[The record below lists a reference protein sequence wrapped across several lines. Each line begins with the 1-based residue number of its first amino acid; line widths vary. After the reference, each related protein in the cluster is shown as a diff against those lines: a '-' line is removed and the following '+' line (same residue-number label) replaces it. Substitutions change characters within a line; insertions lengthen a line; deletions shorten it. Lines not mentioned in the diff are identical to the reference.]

1 MAKAG
6 LKSFG
11 SSTLGAMDL
20 NPYGNPYDPAPN
32 IGLGNLIGKRE
43 ALGTEIDAEYNK
55 GISQFAL
62 PEVKRPAPTGPNV
75 LFDPQQNKVFVN
87 GSLFD
92 LDDADAA
99 VKSREFLDKPRQ
111 AAPAGSW
118 QQITPDEYGRYIK
131 SITDPTLKRRF
142 AENWSTGIA
151 QLRSLFGAGAVL
163 VGADEYGLGVM
174 ERAEEDIR
182 KNSPFTG
189 EFTDVGFGADADLG
203 PVEWFV
209 GVLGTQGPM
218 LLETIA
224 AGAIGFVAG
233 SATAGPG
240 LGSIG
245 GTIAG
250 ITGKAAFK
258 KAVKEA
264 AEEYATIKARDGK
277 AAAKAFLKTDKGKTL
292 KRASGIAGAV
302 TLGYANNFGIASSDV
317 YSELLESGIDPSDF
331 GAKMT
336 ALSAGVPY
344 ALLDTIPEFVVGA
357 KIFGNIRRGSKG
369 NRLRRG
375 ATGAGV
381 GGALEGVTEAGQEA
395 IVMGATSAY
404 TGREYE
410 GDETLARLI
419 NSFAAGFAIGA
430 PIGGVANLK
439 KATEADLLQGTPP
452 EDTDASPAEP
462 GMPEGSTQQEMF
474 PEDTDL
480 GTAPTQPVE
489 PTQGELFPDQNL
501 GVGNVDQLELFDQP
515 VIPSQQPGFQME
527 LPFGQQQL
535 MAQPQPVQQEMELVA
550 PVGAQADLF
559 GEGTTATPPMPEPA
573 PIDPRPVQDVVKT
586 IQRTAAAQQQP
597 NLLQERMQEAAQRK
611 VEADAE
617 AERQAQLQA
626 ENEAIRAE
634 SLRVENQ
641 RIERN
646 NRELLTSLEQ
656 ERAAEEIAA
665 YEAEQQGVT
674 QPDLPPVAAPVQ
686 DLPTVPVP
694 VAPPRQLDLF
704 RGVVQLPKPSKA
716 EQKAINKANRLRR
729 KQERAA
735 EKAAEEAARPMTPA
749 EARAAG
755 QGALFT
761 QRGQPTVAAIQPI
774 ASQALTNLRRAVEET
789 TTPQQVDISQLNIPP
804 QVDPV
809 VAEAVNKLQQQVAKL
824 QEAQDNV
831 VQEQSPAEVD
841 GGESAGVGTGTGQP
855 DTQEQRTTRKDRSK
869 ERLREA
875 QDRKKASAAEE
886 AEAATR
892 EADSQQGTQ
901 EDSVQGGTVQVALDP
916 EKNAEE
922 IAILEVI
929 EEFENDQGKT
939 LSDIDTEANYLMD
952 IAYWAPAPTGSNA
965 AAVDEKAAR
974 TRAKAYVD
982 KAFTAPSDFSEG
994 QLKMLDKRFV
1004 KYALTYDSL
1013 SSIKPWYEYAT
1024 RRGLVERIAKDV
1036 KITGKPHEAIMGNAQ
1051 APLTN
1056 AAPAVEEDS
1065 DTMDAAMK
1073 AADEKTGRF
1082 FLMEDGTP
1090 INNPLPKLRVQA
1102 IVNKA
1107 ISKLKVKPKVS
1118 VFRDQNDLLR
1128 TNPELYKRI
1137 AERRP
1142 NFADAPAAGVSLGD
1156 EIVIFSDRIKTEKQ
1170 AKFVV
1175 AHEAM
1180 GHFGMGAF
1188 MDRKTLEKN
1197 LENVYLSDSSLRVM
1211 VNRRVEMGME
1221 RIEAI
1226 EEEMANRAADLDS
1239 SVIKQIWYAVKDALN
1254 KLGFDFTDDLARY
1267 MLRQSRRNLLQGG
1280 SGLVSMQE
1288 LGRNLQSLQRDNTL
1302 VRYSLAED
1310 TADVATR
1317 ALNSNAYVKR
1327 SGNYG
1332 GMRALKKMIA
1342 DLKDIEKITDV
1353 GVFFGKLAENVQSL
1367 DNMATR
1373 SDGLQQVFN
1382 IFQARANR
1390 ARRFLSNYESLTA
1403 FSNSA
1408 FSFTDEN
1415 GNKQGGPTR
1424 EELLQ
1429 AGKLLAHGAL
1439 YKADQVTDAEI
1450 RDLSVTD
1457 LDGETQLK
1465 DLVFIQDGK
1474 VGIHRELF
1482 EAAKQVGQVSRE
1494 DFANG
1499 NVITS
1504 VENPQTGAVET
1515 KPFDLGVP
1523 ITDRVWRIYNEQR
1536 EAVNQSALDVVR
1548 STIEGAI
1555 AQKDATISS
1564 FKESYR
1570 MSDQDVSVMRRVM
1583 DRYVDIYQKDAKNE
1597 GGTLTYNQESL
1608 QDARDFLREINRA
1621 LFNKDKVQD
1630 WKEAREKTAKFQGVD
1645 FQPIIDGLDSL
1656 SDKNYSKEQ
1665 ANLITSA
1672 IGNLYLLEVNMANAQ
1687 FNAKRTIMTSYVPFT
1702 RRGDHQ
1708 IRLVAY
1714 NDNNEEVKLNDIWKS
1729 VLPYYQAQGRDD
1741 ARVIAKN
1748 LNDEFG
1754 GTEFTIEDDT
1764 GQERTIT
1771 FRAITEKKRQ
1781 GSVLGQQFSLED
1793 FTATLARLD
1802 VNINP
1807 TELER
1812 ITEALTKQTDRA
1824 RRSLERTGVPGWDED
1839 VVRSTAEYLETQGH
1853 ISGQVFYRHRLNN
1866 IMLRDSF
1873 WRGDESKL
1881 RKLYAQT
1888 QRTDLDPEDMRRANT
1903 EYDKYAYMYQYMA
1916 GDGRNQAINRVTGK
1930 PMKNLGRGE
1939 DYRAAALGLQQFYAD
1954 VANINDSTED
1964 LLSGE
1969 TGSRL
1974 KMWTVVAQ
1982 LGGSVATAFINTVSM
1997 MTHSVPYLATYNEA
2011 RGFGGGFGISNA
2023 ALEMQL
2029 AARNMFDFK
2038 LSDATY
2044 ITNIIGKQQ
2053 LLDKYGITNDEAKF
2067 LASATSEGVLQA
2079 AQANALIGTA
2089 RGGIHSNKLQG
2100 AVKAWMSMFSY
2111 TEQLNRRSTALAAF
2125 RLHKKRAIANSPEYT
2140 QLEALGE
2147 SLREQRGVQEKF
2159 LDLEGRINSE
2169 ATEFART
2176 AVNTSQGEYGMFNRP
2191 EMARGNVGQY
2201 LFIYKQFSIITIQMM
2216 KGMSPQ
2222 GRLMFLGMLFLMSGI
2237 KGLPFADDLAD
2248 LIDTLLQLFG
2258 IKKASVE
2265 EEVIRLFEGLAPGS
2279 AKWMMR
2285 GFLDQIS
2292 AGTFSTR
2299 LGFGDL
2305 IPLTG
2310 ALRAGADSS
2319 RELTNFFGPVYSGLE
2334 GAFVTAGSFSKYA
2347 AGVVGLRDQ
2356 TSSFTGSLR
2365 NLPVAGLR
2373 GVIDAH
2379 TYFDTGAVTNSQGK
2393 VIDPSADWAQ
2403 IALRAAGFY
2412 PSVATRENDIV
2423 RLGKFKAEYVKYLRG
2438 DYTAAYVKA
2447 YVEKDRARMREV
2459 VGMVRDWNIIHR
2471 GTAFEFKDFEKRAK
2485 RSAKSAAMPTG
2496 QRYLKTAP
2504 TAIRN
2509 DLEELMRIYALN
2521 DEKF

>member
-6 LKSFG
+6 LSFG
-11 SSTLGAMDL
+11 SPLLGAMDL
-20 NPYGNPYDPAPN
+20 DPLGNPYDPSPD
-32 IGLGNLIGKRE
+32 IGVGNLTGKRQVI
-43 ALGTEIDAEYNK
+43 GTEIDAEYNK
-55 GISQFAL
+55 GMSQFAL

-118 QQITPDEYGRYIK
+118 QQVTPDEYGKYIK

-142 AENWSTGIA
+142 AENFDTGMA

-182 KNSPFTG
+182 KNRPFAG
-189 EFTDVGFGADADLG
+189 EFTDIGMGDADLG

-240 LGSIG
+240 LGSVG

-250 ITGKAAFK
+250 LTGKAAFK

-264 AEEYATIKARDGK
+264 AEQYAIEKGKGK
-277 AAAKAFLKTDKGKTL
+277 AAAKAFMKTEQGKVL

-317 YSELLESGIDPSDF
+317 YSELLESGVDPSDF
-331 GAKMT
+331 NAKMT

-344 ALLDTIPEFVVGA
+344 ALLDTIPEFVLGA
-357 KIFGNIRRGSKG
+357 KIFGNIGRGSKG
-369 NRLRRG
+369 GRLRRFG
-375 ATGAGV
+375 TGAGV
-381 GGALEGVTEAGQEA
+381 GGTLEGITEAGQEG

-404 TGREYE
+404 TGRKYE

-439 KATEADLLQGTPP
+439 KTTEADLLQGTPP
-452 EDTDASPAEP
+452 EDTDASPAQP
-462 GMPEGSTQQEMF
+462 GMPEGSTQQELF

-489 PTQGELFPDQNL
+489 PTQTDLFEEGL
-501 GVGNVDQLELFDQP
+501 LVDQPQPFSVPAGPLTDLRRGQELADTA
-515 VIPSQQPGFQME
+515 PSQQPGFQME
-527 LPFGQQQL
+527 LPFGQQRL

-550 PVGAQADLF
+550 PVGAQGDLF
-559 GEGTTATPPMPEPA
+559 SQQTTPPMPEPA
-573 PIDPRPVQDVVKT
+573 PVEPAPVQNVVES
-586 IQRTAAAQQQP
+586 IQRTAAAQPQPQP
-597 NLLQERMQEAAQRK
+597 NLLQQRMQEAAQRK
-611 VEADAE
+611 IEADAE

-634 SLRVENQ
+634 QLRVENQ

-646 NRELLTSLEQ
+646 NRELLNSLEQ

-704 RGVVQLPKPSKA
+704 RGQAKVPKPSKA

-729 KQERAA
+729 KQEREA

-749 EARAAG
+749 ESRAAG
-755 QGALFT
+755 QGILFT
-761 QRGQPTVAAIQPI
+761 QRGEPSMAALKAAGTTVPA
-774 ASQALTNLRRAVEET
+774 
-789 TTPQQVDISQLNIPP
+789 TTPELVQTTPTEEA
-804 QVDPV
+804 V
-809 VAEAVNKLQQQVAKL
+809 VAQEQEINKLKQQVAEL

-841 GGESAGVGTGTGQP
+841 VGEPAGVGTGTGQP
-855 DTQEQRTTRKDRSK
+855 DTQEQTTTRKGRSK

-875 QDRKKASAAEE
+875 QERKKASAVEE

-901 EDSVQGGTVQVALDP
+901 EDSVQGGTQLDP

-929 EEFENDQGKT
+929 EEFDNDQGKT
-939 LSDIDTEANYLMD
+939 LDEIDTEANYLMD

-974 TRAKAYVD
+974 ARAKAYVD
-982 KAFTAPSDFSEG
+982 KAFTSPSDFTEG

-1004 KYALTYDSL
+1004 KYALTFDSL
-1013 SSIKPWYEYAT
+1013 SSTKPWYEYAT

-1036 KITGKPHEAIMGNAQ
+1036 RITGKPHEAIMGDAQ

-1056 AAPAVEEDS
+1056 AAPAAEENS
-1065 DTMDAAMK
+1065 DAMNAAMK

-1090 INNPLPKLRVQA
+1090 ITDPLPKLRVQA
-1102 IVNKA
+1102 IANKA
-1107 ISKLKVKPKVS
+1107 LSKLKTKPKLEVY
-1118 VFRDQNDLLR
+1118 RDQNDLLR

-1175 AHEAM
+1175 AHETM

-1226 EEEMANRAADLDS
+1226 EEELANRAADLDS

-1302 VRYSLAED
+1302 VRYSLVED
-1310 TADVATR
+1310 TADAATR
-1317 ALNSNAYVKR
+1317 ALHSNAYVKR
-1327 SGNYG
+1327 GGNYG
-1332 GMRALKKMIA
+1332 GMRALKKMLT
-1342 DLKDIEKITDV
+1342 DLKDVEKITDV
-1353 GVFFGKLAENVQSL
+1353 GVFLGKLAENVQSL

-1390 ARRFLSNYESLTA
+1390 ARRFLSNYESMTA

-1415 GNKQGGPTR
+1415 GNKQGGPTE

-1439 YKADQVTDAEI
+1439 FKADQITDSEI

-1465 DLVFIQDGK
+1465 DLVYIQDGK
-1474 VGIHRELF
+1474 VGIHRALF
-1482 EAAKQVGQVSRE
+1482 EAAEQAGQVSRE

-1504 VENPQTGAVET
+1504 VENPQTGEVET
-1515 KPFDLGVP
+1515 EPFDLGVP

-1536 EAVNQSALDVVR
+1536 KAVNQSALDVVR

-1564 FKESYR
+1564 FRESYR
-1570 MSDQDVSVMRRVM
+1570 MSDQDVSVMRLVM
-1583 DRYVDIYQKDAKNE
+1583 DRYVDIYQKNAKNE
-1597 GGTLTYNQESL
+1597 GGRLTYNQESL

-1621 LFNKDKVQD
+1621 LYVKDKVQD
-1630 WKEAREKTAKFQGVD
+1630 WKQAGEKTAKFQGAD

-1672 IGNLYLLEVNMANAQ
+1672 IGNLYLLDVNMANAQ

-1714 NDNNEEVKLNDIWKS
+1714 DANNEEVKLNDIWRT
-1729 VLPYYQAQGRDD
+1729 VLPYYQAQGRAD
-1741 ARVIAKN
+1741 AREIAAN
-1748 LNDEFG
+1748 LNEEFG
-1754 GTEFTIEDDT
+1754 GTSFTIEDAS

-1771 FRAITEKKRQ
+1771 FRAITEKTRQ

-1824 RRSLERTGVPGWDED
+1824 RRSLRRTGVRGWDED

-1853 ISGQVFYRHRLNN
+1853 ISGQAYYRHRLNN
-1866 IMLRDSF
+1866 IMLKDSL
-1873 WRGDESKL
+1873 WRGDEAKL
-1881 RKLYAQT
+1881 KRLYNQT

-1916 GDGRNQAINRVTGK
+1916 GDGRNQAVNRVTGK

-1954 VANINDSTED
+1954 TANINDSTED

-1982 LGGSVATAFINTVSM
+1982 LGGSVATAGINMVSM
-1997 MTHSVPYLATYNEA
+1997 MTNSIPFLATYNEA
-2011 RGFGGGFGISNA
+2011 SGFGGGFGISNA
-2023 ALEMQL
+2023 ATEMQL
-2029 AARNMFDFK
+2029 AARNMLDPK

-2044 ITNIIGKQQ
+2044 LTGVIGNEQ
-2053 LLDKYGITNDEAKF
+2053 LLNKHGIKRDEAIF
-2067 LASATSEGVLQA
+2067 LTNATQEGVLQA
-2079 AQANALIGTA
+2079 AQANALVGTA
-2089 RGGIHSNKLQG
+2089 RGGINSNKLQG
-2100 AVKAWMSMFSY
+2100 AVKAWMGMFTY
-2111 TEQLNRRSTALAAF
+2111 TEQLNRRATALAAF
-2125 RLHKKRAIANSPEYT
+2125 RLHKRRAVAGSPEFA
-2140 QLEALGE
+2140 QLEALGTARDE
-2147 SLREQRGVQEKF
+2147 TQENRF
-2159 LDLEGRINSE
+2159 LELEGRLNSE

-2216 KGMSPQ
+2216 KRMSPQ
-2222 GRLMFLGMLFLMSGI
+2222 GRLMFLGMLFAMSGL
-2237 KGLPFADDLAD
+2237 KGLPFADDLTD
-2248 LIDTLLQLFG
+2248 LIDTLLQFFG

-2265 EEVIRLFEGLAPGS
+2265 EELVKLFDGLAPGS
-2279 AKWMMR
+2279 APWMMR
-2285 GFLDQIS
+2285 GGLDQITS
-2292 AGTFSTR
+2292 GTFSTR

-2305 IPLTG
+2305 LPLTG

-2319 RELTNFFGPVYSGLE
+2319 RELKNFFGPIYSGLE
-2334 GAFVTAGSFSKYA
+2334 GAFVTAGNFSKYT

-2356 TSSFTGSLR
+2356 TTSFTGAFRES
-2365 NLPVAGLR
+2365 PIAAMR
-2373 GVIDAH
+2373 GIIDAY
-2379 TYFDTGAVTNSQGK
+2379 TYFDTGVVTNSQGK
-2393 VIDPSADWAQ
+2393 VIDPSADWGQ

-2412 PSVATRENDIV
+2412 PSIATKENDIV
-2423 RLGKFKAEYVKYLRG
+2423 RLGKFKAEYIKSLRA

-2459 VGMVRDWNIIHR
+2459 IGMVRDWNIIHR

-2485 RSAKSAAMPTG
+2485 RSAKSAALPTG

-2504 TAIRN
+2504 TAIRS
-2509 DLEELMRIYALN
+2509 DLEELMRIYGLN

>member
-20 NPYGNPYDPAPN
+20 NPYGNPYDPAPD
-32 IGLGNLIGKRE
+32 IGMGNLIGKRE
-43 ALGTEIDAEYNK
+43 ALGTEIDTEYNK
-55 GISQFAL
+55 GMSQFAL

-118 QQITPDEYGRYIK
+118 QQVTPDEYGKYIK

-142 AENWSTGIA
+142 AENFDTGMA

-182 KNSPFTG
+182 KNRPFAG
-189 EFTDVGFGADADLG
+189 EATDVGFGADADLG

-233 SATAGPG
+233 SASAGPG

-264 AEEYATIKARDGK
+264 AEQYAIEKGK
-277 AAAKAFLKTDKGKTL
+277 GKVAAKAFMKTEQGKTL

-369 NRLRRG
+369 NMLRRG

-404 TGREYE
+404 TGRKYE

-439 KATEADLLQGTPP
+439 KTTEADLLQGTPP
-452 EDTDASPAEP
+452 QDTDASPAQP

-474 PEDTDL
+474 SEDTDL

-515 VIPSQQPGFQME
+515 VIPSRQPGFQME

-535 MAQPQPVQQEMELVA
+535 MAQPQPVQQEMDLVA
-550 PVGAQADLF
+550 PVGAQGDLF
-559 GEGTTATPPMPEPA
+559 SQQTTPPLPEPA
-573 PIDPRPVQDVVKT
+573 PVEPALVQNVVES
-586 IQRTAAAQQQP
+586 IQRTAAAQPQPQP
-597 NLLQERMQEAAQRK
+597 NLLQQRMQEAAQRK
-611 VEADAE
+611 IEADAE

-634 SLRVENQ
+634 QLRVENQ

-646 NRELLTSLEQ
+646 NRELLNSLEQ

-704 RGVVQLPKPSKA
+704 RGQARIPKPTKA

-729 KQERAA
+729 KQEREA

-755 QGALFT
+755 QGILFT
-761 QRGQPTVAAIQPI
+761 QRGQPSAAAVQPEPV
-774 ASQALTNLRRAVEET
+774 NLDNQYNQQT
-789 TTPQQVDISQLNIPP
+789 TTPQQVDVSQLNVPP
-804 QVDPV
+804 QADPV
-809 VAEAVNKLQQQVAKL
+809 VAEAVNKLQQQVAEL

-841 GGESAGVGTGTGQP
+841 VGEPAGVGTGTGQP

-901 EDSVQGGTVQVALDP
+901 EDSVQGGAVQVDLDP
-916 EKNAEE
+916 EANAEE

-939 LSDIDTEANYLMD
+939 LDDIDTEANYLMD
-952 IAYWAPAPTGSNA
+952 VAYWAPAPTGSNA

-1013 SSIKPWYEYAT
+1013 SSTKPWYEYAT
-1024 RRGLVERIAKDV
+1024 RRGLVESIAKDV
-1036 KITGKPHEAIMGNAQ
+1036 KITGKPHENFMGDAQ

-1056 AAPAVEEDS
+1056 AAPAVEENS
-1065 DTMDAAMK
+1065 DTMNEAAK

-1107 ISKLKVKPKVS
+1107 ISKLKTKPKIKVYN
-1118 VFRDQNDLLR
+1118 DQQDLLR
-1128 TNPELYKRI
+1128 TDPALFKRI
-1137 AERRP
+1137 AEKRP

-1302 VRYSLAED
+1302 VRYSLVED
-1310 TADVATR
+1310 TADAASR
-1317 ALNSNAYVKR
+1317 AISSHAFTKR

-1332 GMRALKKMIA
+1332 GMRALKKMVT
-1342 DLKDIEKITDV
+1342 DFKDIENIRDV

-1390 ARRFLSNYESLTA
+1390 ARRFLSNYETLTA

-1415 GNKQGGPTR
+1415 GNKQGGPTE

-1429 AGKLLAHGAL
+1429 AGQLLAHGAL
-1439 YKADQVTDAEI
+1439 HKQDTTTDTAI
-1450 RDLSVTD
+1450 RDI
-1457 LDGETQLK
+1457 G
-1465 DLVFIQDGK
+1465 DLVTMENGV
-1474 VGIHRELF
+1474 VGINRDNF
-1482 EAAKQVGQVSRE
+1482 EAAIEAGNLTRE
-1494 DFANG
+1494 DFTNG
-1499 NVITS
+1499 LRVTLGDQEQS
-1504 VENPQTGAVET
+1504 VFSEDVYTPD
-1515 KPFDLGVP
+1515 FP
-1523 ITDRVWRIYNEQR
+1523 ITDRVWQIYTEQR
-1536 EAVNQSALDVVR
+1536 KGVNQSALDVAR

-1555 AQKDATISS
+1555 AQRDATINQ
-1564 FKESYR
+1564 FKKSYG
-1570 MSDQDVSVMRRVM
+1570 MSDQDTMVMRRVM
-1583 DRYVDIYQKDAKNE
+1583 EQYVNLYQKDSRQE
-1597 GGTLTYNQESL
+1597 GGSFQYKSESVEN
-1608 QDARDFLREINRA
+1608 ARTFLREINRA

-1630 WKEAREKTAKFQGVD
+1630 WKQGREDTAKFQGQD
-1645 FQPIIDGLDSL
+1645 FQTIIDGLDSL
-1656 SDKNYSKEQ
+1656 SDKNYGQAQ
-1665 ANLITSA
+1665 ANRITSA
-1672 IGNLYLLEVNMANAQ
+1672 IGNLYLLDVQAANAQ

-1702 RRGDHQ
+1702 RRGNQQ
-1708 IRLVAY
+1708 IRLVAFD
-1714 NDNNEEVKLNDIWKS
+1714 DNGEVVQLGDVWKS
-1729 VLPYYQAQGRDD
+1729 VLPYYQAGSRKD
-1741 ARVIAKN
+1741 AREIVEN
-1748 LNDEFG
+1748 LNVEFG
-1754 GTEFTIEDDT
+1754 DKQFTLEDSS
-1764 GQERTIT
+1764 GKERTIT
-1771 FRAITEKKRQ
+1771 FRAVTETTRK
-1781 GSVLGQQFSLED
+1781 GSVLGQQFSLDD
-1793 FTATLARLD
+1793 FVNTLARLD

-1807 TELER
+1807 QERER
-1812 ITEALTKQTDRA
+1812 IVEALTAQTQRA
-1824 RRSLERTGVPGWDED
+1824 RRSLQRAGVKGWDQD

-1853 ISGQVFYRHRLNN
+1853 IAGQAFYRHRLNN
-1866 IMLRDSF
+1866 IMLDDSL
-1873 WRGDESKL
+1873 WRGDAKVL
-1881 RKLYAQT
+1881 KDLYAET
-1888 QRTDLDPEDMRRANT
+1888 QRTDLSPEDMRRAQNS
-1903 EYDKYAYMYQYMA
+1903 YDRYAYMYQYMA
-1916 GDGRNQAINRVTGK
+1916 ADGMPQAINRATGK
-1930 PMKNLGRGE
+1930 SMKNLGRGE
-1939 DYRAAALGLQQFYAD
+1939 DYRGTALGLQQWYAD
-1954 VANINDSTED
+1954 AANINDSTED

-1982 LGGSVATAFINTVSM
+1982 LGGSVATAGINLVSM
-1997 MTHSVPYLATYNEA
+1997 MTHSIPFLATYNEA
-2011 RGFGGGFGISNA
+2011 RGFGGGFGMSNA

-2029 AARNMFDFK
+2029 AARNMTSGPKFGAQ
-2038 LSDATY
+2038 LADASY
-2044 ITNIIGKQQ
+2044 INRVVNDQS
-2053 LLDKYGITNDEAKF
+2053 LLDKHGLKKDEALF
-2067 LASATSEGVLQA
+2067 LANATSEGVLQA
-2079 AQANALIGTA
+2079 AQANALVGTA
-2089 RGGIHSNKLQG
+2089 RGGINSNKLQG
-2100 AVKAWMSMFSY
+2100 AIKYWMGMFSY
-2111 TEQLNRRSTALAAF
+2111 TEQLNRRATALAAF
-2125 RLHKKRAIANSPEYT
+2125 RLHKKRAVAGSPEYIE
-2140 QLEALGE
+2140 LEVLGD
-2147 SLREQRGVQEKF
+2147 SRNMEQDARFTE
-2159 LDLEGRINSE
+2159 LENQINSE

-2222 GRLMFLGMLFLMSGI
+2222 GRLYFLGMLFLMSGL

-2248 LIDTLLQLFG
+2248 LIDTLLQFFN
-2258 IKKASVE
+2258 IKQASVE
-2265 EEVIRLFEGLAPGS
+2265 EELIKLFDGLAPGS
-2279 AKWMMR
+2279 ARWMMR
-2285 GFLDQIS
+2285 GGLDQIA

-2319 RELTNFFGPVYSGLE
+2319 REIQNFFGPVYSGIE
-2334 GAFVTAGSFSKYA
+2334 GAFVTAGNFSKYA
-2347 AGVVGLRDQ
+2347 AGVVGLKDQ
-2356 TSSFTGSLR
+2356 TTSFTGAFRES
-2365 NLPVAGLR
+2365 PVAAMR
-2373 GVIDAH
+2373 GIIDAY

-2393 VIDPSADWAQ
+2393 VIDPSADWGQ
-2403 IALRAAGFY
+2403 ILFRAAGFY
-2412 PSVATRENDIV
+2412 PSIATRENDVV
-2423 RLGKFKAEYVKYLRG
+2423 RLGKFKAEYVKYLRS

-2447 YVEKDRARMREV
+2447 YVEKDRTRMREV
-2459 VGMVRDWNIIHR
+2459 INMVRDWNIIHR

-2504 TAIRN
+2504 TAIRS

>member
-6 LKSFG
+6 LSFG
-11 SSTLGAMDL
+11 SPLLGAMDL
-20 NPYGNPYDPAPN
+20 DPLGNPYDPSPD
-32 IGLGNLIGKRE
+32 IGVGNLTGKRQVI
-43 ALGTEIDAEYNK
+43 GTEIDAEYNK
-55 GISQFAL
+55 GMSQFTL

-118 QQITPDEYGRYIK
+118 QQVTPDEYGKYIK

-142 AENWSTGIA
+142 AENFDTGMA

-182 KNSPFTG
+182 KNRPFAG
-189 EFTDVGFGADADLG
+189 EFTDIGMGDADLG

-240 LGSIG
+240 LGSVG

-250 ITGKAAFK
+250 LTGKAAFK

-264 AEEYATIKARDGK
+264 AEQYAIEKGKGK
-277 AAAKAFLKTDKGKTL
+277 AAAKAFMKTEQGKVL

-317 YSELLESGIDPSDF
+317 YSELLESGVDPSDF
-331 GAKMT
+331 NAKMT

-344 ALLDTIPEFVVGA
+344 ALLDTIPEFVLGA
-357 KIFGNIRRGSKG
+357 KIFGNIGRGSKG
-369 NRLRRG
+369 SRLRRG

-381 GGALEGVTEAGQEA
+381 GGTLEGVTEAGQEA

-404 TGREYE
+404 TGRKYE

-439 KATEADLLQGTPP
+439 KTTEADLLQGTPP

-462 GMPEGSTQQEMF
+462 GMPEGSTQQELF

-515 VIPSQQPGFQME
+515 VIPSRQPGFQME
-527 LPFGQQQL
+527 LPFGQQRL

-550 PVGAQADLF
+550 PVGAQGDLF
-559 GEGTTATPPMPEPA
+559 SQQTTPPMPEPA
-573 PIDPRPVQDVVKT
+573 PVEPAPVQNVVES
-586 IQRTAAAQQQP
+586 IQRTAAAQPQLQP
-597 NLLQERMQEAAQRK
+597 NLLQQRMQEAAQRK
-611 VEADAE
+611 IEADAE

-634 SLRVENQ
+634 QLRVENQ

-646 NRELLTSLEQ
+646 NRELLNSLEQ

-674 QPDLPPVAAPVQ
+674 QPNLPPVAAPVQ
-686 DLPTVPVP
+686 NLPTVPVP

-704 RGVVQLPKPSKA
+704 RGQVKIPKPSKA

-729 KQERAA
+729 KQEREA

-755 QGALFT
+755 QGILFT
-761 QRGQPTVAAIQPI
+761 QRGEPSMAALKAAGTTAP
-774 ASQALTNLRRAVEET
+774 A
-789 TTPQQVDISQLNIPP
+789 TTPELVQTTPDEEALAAQQQEINKLKQQVDELR
-804 QVDPV
+804 
-809 VAEAVNKLQQQVAKL
+809 
-824 QEAQDNV
+824 EAQDNV
-831 VQEQSPAEVD
+831 VQEQGPAEVD
-841 GGESAGVGTGTGQP
+841 VGEPAGVGTGTGQP
-855 DTQEQRTTRKDRSK
+855 DTQEQTTTRKGRSK

-875 QDRKKASAAEE
+875 QERKKTSAVEE

-901 EDSVQGGTVQVALDP
+901 EDSVQGGTQLDP

-939 LSDIDTEANYLMD
+939 LDDIDTDANYLMD
-952 IAYWAPAPTGSNA
+952 IAYWAPAPTGTNA
-965 AAVDEKAAR
+965 AALDEKAAR
-974 TRAKAYVD
+974 MRAKAFVD
-982 KAFTAPSDFSEG
+982 KAFTSPADFTDG

-1004 KYALTYDSL
+1004 KYALTFDSL
-1013 SSIKPWYEYAT
+1013 SSTKPWYEYAT
-1024 RRGLVERIAKDV
+1024 RRGLVDKIAKDV
-1036 KITGKPHEAIMGNAQ
+1036 KITGKPHEAFMGERQ
-1051 APLTN
+1051 APMTN
-1056 AAPAVEEDS
+1056 AAPAVEENS
-1065 DTMDAAMK
+1065 DTMNAATK

-1082 FLMEDGTP
+1082 FLMEDGTA
-1090 INNPLPKLRVQA
+1090 ITDPLPKLRVQA
-1102 IVNKA
+1102 IANKA
-1107 ISKLKVKPKVS
+1107 LSKLKTKPKLK
-1118 VFRDQNDLLR
+1118 VFNDQQDLLR
-1128 TNPELYKRI
+1128 TDPALFNRI

-1175 AHEAM
+1175 AHETM

-1226 EEEMANRAADLDS
+1226 EEELANRAADLDS

-1302 VRYSLAED
+1302 VRYSLVED
-1310 TADVATR
+1310 TADAASR
-1317 ALNSNAYVKR
+1317 AISSHAFTKS

-1332 GMRALKKMIA
+1332 GMRAAKKMLT
-1342 DLKDIEKITDV
+1342 DLKDIENIRDV

-1390 ARRFLSNYESLTA
+1390 ARRFLSNYEGMTA

-1415 GNKQGGPTR
+1415 GNKQGGPTE

-1429 AGKLLAHGAL
+1429 AGQLLAYGAL
-1439 YKADQVTDAEI
+1439 NKQDAVTDTDI
-1450 RDLSVTD
+1450 RDV
-1457 LDGETQLK
+1457 G
-1465 DLVFIQDGK
+1465 DLVTMQNGV
-1474 VGIHRELF
+1474 VGINRDNF
-1482 EAAKQVGQVSRE
+1482 EAAVAAGELTRE
-1494 DFANG
+1494 DFTNG
-1499 NVITS
+1499 LRVT
-1504 VENPQTGAVET
+1504 
-1515 KPFDLGVP
+1515 LGDQEQEVFSEDVWTPDFP
-1523 ITDRVWRIYNEQR
+1523 ITDRVWNIYNEQR
-1536 EAVNQSALDVVR
+1536 KAVNQSALDVAR
-1548 STIEGAI
+1548 STIEGAV
-1555 AQKDATISS
+1555 AQRDATINQ
-1564 FKESYR
+1564 FKKSYG
-1570 MSDQDVSVMRRVM
+1570 MSDQDTMVLRRVM
-1583 DRYVDIYQKDAKNE
+1583 EQYVNLYQKDSRQE
-1597 GGTLTYNQESL
+1597 GGSFQYKSESVE
-1608 QDARDFLREINRA
+1608 DAKTFLREINRA
-1621 LFNKDKVQD
+1621 LYVKDKVQD
-1630 WKEAREKTAKFQGVD
+1630 WKQGREDTAKFQGQD
-1645 FQPIIDGLDSL
+1645 FQEIIAGLDSL
-1656 SDKNYSKEQ
+1656 SDKNYTQGQ
-1665 ANLITSA
+1665 ANRITSA
-1672 IGNLYLLEVNMANAQ
+1672 IGNLYLLDVQAANAQ

-1702 RRGDHQ
+1702 RRGNQQ
-1708 IRLVAY
+1708 IRLAAFD
-1714 NDNNEEVKLNDIWKS
+1714 DNGEVVPLGDVWKT
-1729 VLPYYQAQGRDD
+1729 VLPYYQAGSRKD
-1741 ARVIAKN
+1741 AREIVDN
-1748 LNDEFG
+1748 LNAEFG
-1754 GTEFTIEDDT
+1754 DRQFTIEDAN
-1764 GQERTIT
+1764 GKERAIT
-1771 FRAITEKKRQ
+1771 FRAVTETTRK
-1781 GSVLGQQFSLED
+1781 GSVLGQQFSLDD
-1793 FTATLARLD
+1793 FVNTLARLD

-1807 TELER
+1807 QERER
-1812 ITEALTKQTDRA
+1812 IVEALTAQTQRA
-1824 RRSLERTGVPGWDED
+1824 RRSLQRAGVRGWDQD

-1853 ISGQVFYRHRLNN
+1853 IAGQTFYRHRLNN
-1866 IMLRDSF
+1866 IMLDDSL
-1873 WRGDESKL
+1873 WRGDSKL
-1881 RKLYAQT
+1881 LKDLYAET
-1888 QRTDLDPEDMRRANT
+1888 QRTDLAPEDMRRAQNN
-1903 EYDKYAYMYQYMA
+1903 YDRYAYMYQYMA
-1916 GDGRNQAINRVTGK
+1916 ADGMPQAINRVTGK
-1930 PMKNLGRGE
+1930 SMKNLGRGE
-1939 DYRAAALGLQQFYAD
+1939 DYRGTALGLQQWYAD
-1954 VANINDSTED
+1954 ASNINDSTED

-1982 LGGSVATAFINTVSM
+1982 LGGSVATAGINLVSM
-1997 MTHSVPYLATYNEA
+1997 MTHSIPFLGTYNEA
-2011 RGFGGGFGISNA
+2011 RGFGGGFGLSNS

-2029 AARNMFDFK
+2029 AARNMLDSN
-2038 LSDATY
+2038 LADATY
-2044 ITNIIGKQQ
+2044 INRVVSDQS
-2053 LLDKYGITNDEAKF
+2053 LLDKHGLKRDEALF
-2067 LASATSEGVLQA
+2067 LANATSEGVLQA
-2079 AQANALIGTA
+2079 AQANALVGTA
-2089 RGGIHSNKLQG
+2089 RGGINSNKLQG
-2100 AVKAWMSMFSY
+2100 AVKLWMGMFSY
-2111 TEQLNRRSTALAAF
+2111 TEQLNRRATALAAF
-2125 RLHKKRAIANSPEYT
+2125 RLHKKRAVAGSPEYIE
-2140 QLEALGE
+2140 LEVLGD
-2147 SLREQRGVQEKF
+2147 SRNMEQDARFTE
-2159 LDLEGRINSE
+2159 LENQINSE

-2216 KGMSPQ
+2216 KGMSPK
-2222 GRLMFLGMLFLMSGI
+2222 GRLYFLGMLFAMSGL

-2248 LIDTLLQLFG
+2248 LIDTLLQFFG

-2265 EEVIRLFEGLAPGS
+2265 EELIKLFDGLAPGS
-2279 AKWMMR
+2279 AKYMMR
-2285 GFLDQIS
+2285 GGLDQIA

-2319 RELTNFFGPVYSGLE
+2319 RELQNFFGPVYSGLE
-2334 GAFVTAGSFSKYA
+2334 GAFVTAGNFSKYA

-2356 TSSFTGSLR
+2356 TTSFTGAFRES
-2365 NLPVAGLR
+2365 PVAAMR
-2373 GVIDAH
+2373 GIIDAY
-2379 TYFDTGAVTNSQGK
+2379 TYYDTGAVTNSQGK
-2393 VIDPSADWAQ
+2393 VIDPSSDWGQ
-2403 IALRAAGFY
+2403 IAFRAMGFY
-2412 PSVATRENDIV
+2412 PSIATRENDIV
-2423 RLGKFKAEYVKYLRG
+2423 RLGKYKAEYIKYLRA

-2459 VGMVRDWNIIHR
+2459 INMVRDWNVIHR

-2485 RSAKSAAMPTG
+2485 RSAKAAAMPTG
-2496 QRYLKTAP
+2496 QRYLKTSP
-2504 TAIRN
+2504 TAIRS
-2509 DLEELMRIYALN
+2509 DLEELMRIYGLN